1 MNTMCL
7 TRLIMRVEHTNEMN
21 TMCLTRL
28 IMRVEH
34 TNEMNTMCL
43 TRLIMRVE
51 HTNEMNTMCLTRL
64 FFGQQTTDN
73 GFCGKTTRRVNN
85 LSFMFQGVVDASL
98 QNFSFR
104 LLHHFQAAILSS
116 DKHGKCL
123 SVNRQVIEI

>member
-34 TNEMNTMCL
+34 TNEMNKIVFDTS
-43 TRLIMRVE
+43 
-51 HTNEMNTMCLTRL
+51 
-64 FFGQQTTDN
+64 FFVNGQQTIDN

-98 QNFSFR
+98 QNFFLR
-104 LLHHFQAAILSS
+104 FLHHLQAAILSS

>member
-1 MNTMCL
+1 
-7 TRLIMRVEHTNEMN
+7 MRVEHTNEMN

-34 TNEMNTMCL
+34 TNEMNKIVFDTS
-43 TRLIMRVE
+43 
-51 HTNEMNTMCLTRL
+51 
-64 FFGQQTTDN
+64 FFVNGQQTIDN
-73 GFCGKTTRRVNN
+73 GFCGKTMRRVNN
-85 LSFMFQGVVDASL
+85 IFLIFYGVVDASL

-104 LLHHFQAAILSS
+104 LLHDFQATILSS